1 VGRIFCCEN
10 FLKKF
15 SKNIEPTAILICLI
29 YRTADKPT
37 KKRRY
42 ELWLVFILMQS
53 SAAGVLITAHTEDI
67 SKARPKHIN
76 LLTVADKNKN
86 NFQEENYYENSYR

>member
-1 VGRIFCCEN
+1 
-10 FLKKF
+10 
-15 SKNIEPTAILICLI
+15 
-29 YRTADKPT
+29 
-37 KKRRY
+37 
-42 ELWLVFILMQS
+42 MQS

-67 SKARPKHIN
+67 SKAHPKHIN